1 MKTLRWTVIVT
12 AAALG
17 LLAAPAEAALCVK
30 RSGAVV
36 AREACKSKETVL
48 SPDVFSGSPG
58 PAGVK
63 GDKGDKG
70 DKGEP
75 AGFPVVDA
83 NGETV
88 GMVDTYSYM
97 PVRIPSVGILSF
109 IVGPKGLEPYNNTP
123 YLYHEGANCVGPAF
137 VPYYDDG
144 FVQYPGIFNSIAYYA
159 GNPIVEHTFNSYE
172 YPTPTCSTGL
182 TPRGFCCENYQS
194 PYTNEGGP
202 VQTLDLSG
210 FGTPPFTLGQ

>member
-1 MKTLRWTVIVT
+1 MKALRWIAI
-12 AAALG
+12 AAAVVIG
-17 LLAAPAEAALCVK
+17 LLVGPAEAALCVK

-36 AREACKSKETVL
+36 AREACKAKETVL
-48 SPDVFSGSPG
+48 GPDVFAGSPG
-58 PAGVK
+58 PAGA
-63 GDKGDKG
+63 KGDKG

-75 AGFPVVDA
+75 AGFQVVDA

-88 GMVDTYSYM
+88 ALVDAYSYTT
-97 PVRIPSVGILSF
+97 VRVPSVGILSF
-109 IVGPKGLEPYNNTP
+109 ILGPKGFEPYNNTP

-144 FVQYPGIFNSIAYYA
+144 FVQYPGVFNSIAYYA

-182 TPRGFCCENYQS
+182 TPRGFCCENYQQ
-194 PYTNEGGP
+194 PYVNDGGP
-202 VQTLDLSG
+202 VQTLDVSG
-210 FGTPPFTLGQ
+210 YGTPPFSIEQ